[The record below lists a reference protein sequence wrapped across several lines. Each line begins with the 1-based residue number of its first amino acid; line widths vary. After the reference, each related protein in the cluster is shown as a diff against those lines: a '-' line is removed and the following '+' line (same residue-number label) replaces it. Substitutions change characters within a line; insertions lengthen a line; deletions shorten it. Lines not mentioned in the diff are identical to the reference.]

1 MTGLLIGLAVY
12 IVSLGHWPA
21 AVVIALGGV
30 AAMRWLGWRMLLPSG
45 AALLAAWWIALALPP
60 AIPESAPAEQGW
72 RLQVDSMP
80 QLQPQGWSFEA
91 EVMDG
96 MAAGY
101 RLLIYTSDV
110 EPVVIGDR
118 IYVYS
123 TVTRRHEITDSYGQ
137 YLDGRDVSGQM
148 HVGDFTIDRSGSG
161 ILSEINRVRQ
171 ETIRKLVYAV
181 PGDAGALLAGLVT
194 GDDGQL
200 SEGSNASFRNAG
212 LSHLTAVSG
221 ANLGMLVAMVTAAGQ
236 LTGRRR
242 LTLLVAGVM
251 AAWTYAV
258 FVGLSPPPLR
268 AALLTTAL
276 AGGRLAGRPIDM
288 LTLAFTTAALQL
300 AMRPTDA
307 YSISFHL
314 STAASIGLAAG
325 LNRYP
330 ATERRLRL
338 SDLVV
343 VTVYAQIATLPLV
356 AATFGSIPL
365 LAVMANVVA
374 VPLASFAFTLA
385 MAGAVVLWVSASLGE
400 ALLIPASWA
409 AEGILGV
416 AHLYG
421 QPWGVIED
429 VKLAPIWMAAGLCA
443 AFLAL
448 LYAGGDL
455 ALARAQLRLERA
467 KAGP

>member
-21 AVVIALGGV
+21 AIVIALGGV
-30 AAMRWLGWRMLLPSG
+30 AATRWLGWRTLLPSG

-60 AIPESAPAEQGW
+60 PIPDSVPDVQGW
-72 RLQVDSMP
+72 RLRVDSMP
-80 QLQPQGWSFEA
+80 QLRTQGWSFEA
-91 EVMDG
+91 EIVDG
-96 MAAGY
+96 AAAGY
-101 RLLIYTSDV
+101 RLLVFTSDV
-110 EPVVIGDR
+110 KPVVIGDQ
-118 IYVYS
+118 IYVYGD
-123 TVTRRHEITDSYGQ
+123 VTRRQEITDSYGQ
-137 YLDGRDVSGQM
+137 YLDGSDVSGQM
-148 HVGDFTIDRSGSG
+148 YVGDLAIDRRGSG
-161 ILSEINRVRQ
+161 ILSEINRIRQ
-171 ETIRKLVYAV
+171 ETIRKLVHAV

-200 SEGSNASFRNAG
+200 SERSDASFRNAG

-221 ANLGMLVAMVTAAGQ
+221 ANLGMLVAMVTAVGQ

-242 LTLLVAGVM
+242 MTLLIAGTL
-251 AAWTYAV
+251 AAWAYAV

-288 LTLAFTTAALQL
+288 LTLAFTTAALQV

-338 SDLVV
+338 ADLVV

-356 AATFGSIPL
+356 AATFGTVPL

-385 MAGAVVLWVSASLGE
+385 MAGTVVLWVSDSLGE
-400 ALLIPASWA
+400 ALLIPAGWA

-416 AHLYG
+416 ANHYG
-421 QPWGVIED
+421 QPWGVVDD
-429 VKLAPIWMAAGLCA
+429 VTLGPTWMAAGLCV